1 MTYRKLVFATGEIYH
16 VYNRGIARAPI
27 FKFSKDY
34 QRFLELLNYY
44 LYNPKMSY
52 SHYARLDQKT
62 KNQLMDRLK
71 MNIPLVEIFAFCLM
85 ENHFHL
91 LIKQDQEHG
100 IKILLSNMQNG
111 YAKYFNTRHDR
122 SGSLF
127 QSMFKAVRI
136 EDDEQFLHV
145 SRYIHLN
152 PVTAYIV
159 EAKNILSYQWS
170 SLTNYIDKQVF
181 PFIKSEIILQLIG
194 KNKYREFV
202 LDQVDYQREL
212 DKIKHLCLE

>member
-1 MTYRKLVFATGEIYH
+1 MTYRKLVFADGEYYH
-16 VYNRGIARAPI
+16 IFNRGIARAPI

-34 QRFLELLNYY
+34 LRFLNLLNYY
-44 LYNPKMSY
+44 LYNPKLSY
-52 SHYARLDQKT
+52 SHYSRLDQKT
-62 KNQLMDRLK
+62 KAQLLSNLQKSDPTVDIL
-71 MNIPLVEIFAFCLM
+71 AFCLM

-91 LIKQDQEHG
+91 LVKQNQENG
-100 IKILLSNMQNG
+100 IKTLLSTIQNS
-111 YAKYFNTRHDR
+111 YAKYFNKRHNR

-136 EDDEQFLHV
+136 EDDEQLLHV

-159 EAKNILSYQWS
+159 EAKNILSYRWS
-170 SLTNYIDKQVF
+170 SLTNYIDEAIF
-181 PFIKSEIILQLIG
+181 PFIKNGVVLGLIG
-194 KNKYREFV
+194 KNKYKDFV
-202 LDQVDYQREL
+202 LDQINYQREL